1 MVDDVYRVT
10 GNDESYLLAQKLFG
24 MSAPIQYCWILP
36 EDPGETALFDLND
49 QLAQGILARRVA
61 DPRVPFARARWV
73 RCDTAPR
80 PRLETAPVDDSST
93 SDWFDDRVRSTRL
106 DPVSGYGWQLDAAPT
121 SAGRY
126 AVSLLVSHMT
136 SDGQGIYRALAA
148 AHAHSSRN
156 PLPPASAATG
166 MTGLRADLTDAGG
179 QIAAAA
185 RSLRVLAGAALAARR
200 GAGAPSSAAPEQV
213 EGPPAVA
220 SRVPADDPA
229 PEPTL
234 AIYDLDRG
242 EWAARAAEF
251 GGTTNSLFTGVIGGL
266 VQRAGVRSADGVM
279 RVCIA
284 VSKRE
289 GDDDDRANASG
300 GVWIRVPGAIG
311 PDVGLGGI
319 RALSKQAFVDYATSG
334 DRQVAD
340 NVQPIVRLL
349 PSVIIGRLMAKLA
362 GPDTTV
368 SNLGEAPATALEIG
382 GVTAESFVIRA
393 LMQGQPAQV
402 RREKGPALAAW
413 AVEYADKVSVAFF
426 GIDPDHFGDPDALH
440 RDIRAELDRWG
451 LSHSAW

>member
-1 MVDDVYRVT
+1 MYRVT
-10 GNDESYLLAQKLFG
+10 GNDESYLLAERLFG

-36 EDPGETALFDLND
+36 ADPGSVALHDLND
-49 QLAQGILARRVA
+49 QLAQGILARRVVDA
-61 DPRVPFARARWV
+61 RVPFARARWV
-73 RCDTAPR
+73 RCDSSPQ
-80 PRLETAPVDDSST
+80 PRLATDPVEDSST
-93 SDWFDDRVRSTRL
+93 SDWFDARVRTTRL
-106 DPVSGYGWQLDAAPT
+106 DPTSGYGWQLDAAPT
-121 SAGRY
+121 SAGRCV
-126 AVSLLVSHMT
+126 VSLLVSHMT

-148 AHAHSSRN
+148 AHAHSSTN
-156 PLPPASAATG
+156 PLPPAAVTTGSA
-166 MTGLRADLTDAGG
+166 GLRADLTDAAG
-179 QIAAAA
+179 QIVAAA
-185 RSLRVLAGAALAARR
+185 RSVAVVAGAALAARR
-200 GAGAPSSAAPEQV
+200 GAIDPPSKPDPVTAPPPVAP
-213 EGPPAVA
+213 PVA
-220 SRVPADDPA
+220 ADDPA

-234 AIYDLDRG
+234 AIYDLDRA

-251 GGTTNSLFTGVIGGL
+251 GGTSNSLFTGVIGGL
-266 VQRAGVRSADGVM
+266 VQRAGIRVTDGVL

-311 PDVGLGGI
+311 PEVGLGGI

-349 PSVIIGRLMAKLA
+349 PSAVIGRLMAKLV

-368 SNLGEAPATALEIG
+368 SNLGEAPATALDIG

-413 AVEYADKVSVAFF
+413 AVEYGDKVSVAFF
-426 GIDPDHFGDPDALH
+426 GIDPDHFGDADALH
-440 RDIRAELDRWG
+440 RDITAELDRWG

>member
-1 MVDDVYRVT
+1 MYRVT
-10 GNDESYLLAQKLFG
+10 GNDESYLLAERLFG
-24 MSAPIQYCWILP
+24 MSAPIQYCWIMP
-36 EDPGETALFDLND
+36 TDPGATALSDLND
-49 QLAQGILARRVA
+49 QLSQGILARRVVA
-61 DPRVPFARARWV
+61 PRVPFARARWV
-73 RCDTAPR
+73 RCDTTRP
-80 PRLETAPVDDSST
+80 PRLLTDPIDDSAT
-93 SDWFDDRVRSTRL
+93 ADWFDTRVRTTRL
-106 DPVSGYGWQLDAAPT
+106 DPVSGHGWQLDGAPT

-126 AVSLLVSHMT
+126 VVSLLVSHMT

-148 AHAHSSRN
+148 AAARTSIN
-156 PLPPASAATG
+156 PLPPAAVTTG
-166 MTGLRADLTDAGG
+166 MAGLRADLRDAGG
-179 QIAAAA
+179 QVVAAA
-185 RSLRVLAGAALAARR
+185 RAVGVVAGAALAARR
-200 GAGAPSSAAPEQV
+200 GAPQQPSEAADPV
-213 EGPPAVA
+213 RTPPAAASPVA
-220 SRVPADDPA
+220 AVDDPA

-234 AIYDLDRG
+234 AIYDLDRA

-251 GGTTNSLFTGVIGGL
+251 GGTSNSLFTGVIGGL
-266 VQRAGVRSADGVM
+266 VARAGVPVTGGVM

-300 GVWIRVPGAIG
+300 GVWIRVPGVIG
-311 PDVGLGGI
+311 PKEGLGGI

-349 PSVIIGRLMAKLA
+349 PSAIIGRLMAKLV

-426 GIDPDHFGDPDALH
+426 GIDPDHFGDPQALH
-440 RDIRAELDRWG
+440 RDIAAELDRWG